1 MNCPAV
7 SINVSI
13 GCKLIIIKKST
24 GTGAYDLA
32 CKVKMSKRNELTL

>member
-13 GCKLIIIKKST
+13 GCKLIIIKN
-24 GTGAYDLA
+24 LLEQ
-32 CKVKMSKRNELTL
+32 MLMI